1 MTELFKEFQTF
12 RKILC
17 LCPCC
22 GQIHRVSDLQLKITG
37 RAVGT
42 WLDYY
47 EREDTELSVKEQR
60 LDEIEHEL
68 RKVAHEKG
76 RKQATKV
83 INKAICPAL
92 KALKL
97 DPFDVKPILNPV
109 DFVVFKGLNKTKSV
123 SDIILLSRTYKCPPL
138 NLIRKQVRTV
148 VEKQNYE
155 FELARVDERGRIL
168 FG

>member
-1 MTELFKEFQTF
+1 MAALFEEFQAL

-22 GQIHRVSDLQLKITG
+22 GNIHRVSDLQLRVKG
-37 RAVGT
+37 RAVRT
-42 WLDYY
+42 WLDDY
-47 EREDTELSVKEQR
+47 EQEDTKLSVKEQR
-60 LDEIEHEL
+60 LDEKEEEL
-68 RKVAHEKG
+68 REVAREKG

-109 DFVVFKGLNKTKSV
+109 DFVVFKGMNKTESV
-123 SDIILLSRTYKCPPL
+123 SDIILLSRIYRCPPL
-138 NLIRKQVRTV
+138 NLVRHQVKTAV
-148 VEKQNYE
+148 QKKNYD
-155 FELARVDERGRIL
+155 FQLARVDERGRIS
-168 FG
+168 FK